1 MQQDR
6 NNSRRPSSSIQQNSA
21 RRQGKSRK
29 AYDWTQDRRPSNQNR
44 RRTQGYQE
52 QTLDFSGGNVT
63 FENHSS
69 GYADNSI
76 QFPQQTARR
85 PNNQN
90 QSRRQGQQRSQ
101 RPRQNTTAYPTN
113 GSRPRNGQRPQN
125 VQSAR
130 RPQSGGR
137 YRPTEANL
145 RSPARREGRKKRR
158 LTRAAVRRR
167 RAIRRLTALA
177 LLLCVIGV
185 GVYLTVTML
194 FKINTLEVAV
204 DGEVVQEV
212 GGYSS
217 AEILQARGVHA
228 EENIFSFDP
237 AEKAAALE
245 KQFPLLE
252 NIRVERD
259 YPGTVVVRVTEA
271 QPAWAMQTSS
281 GWLTLSG
288 GLKILEKDSAQPA
301 GLPTLYGGE
310 PVSAEPGEQLT
321 FAAEPKADSTPDS
334 AADSSASGTVEEEAD
349 QRLESLNTLLA
360 ALDAA
365 GMSADVTRIEFADV
379 DEMAFLYQ
387 DRISV
392 WLGTLNELE
401 YKLKLAK
408 HVLLNEDGKGC
419 AATDTGKLDFTHIS
433 MSSTRKFTFAQGEP
447 ELPSGYIVPEP
458 VEETPAEEG
467 VTGETADGTA
477 DAPTQ
482 IILGKGFEVA
492 ADAEHFAFSIDGK
505 HIAID
510 GGNNPISGDNYNI
523 SRTASDKSLFEL
535 TNGASLKLTHLDI
548 YGNADAHLAEVAC
561 IFVRAS
567 CKLTLGNGFELYS
580 GNGNESGRQVHRR
593 CGPDPRVL

>member
-6 NNSRRPSSSIQQNSA
+6 NKSRRPSSSIQQNSA
-21 RRQGKSRK
+21 QRQGKSRK

-217 AEILQARGVHA
+217 AEILQALGVHA

-259 YPGTVVVRVTEA
+259 YPNTVVVRTNAATAVY
-271 QPAWAMQTSS
+271 AMQTSS
-281 GWLTLSG
+281 GWLSLSA
-288 GLKILEKDSAQPA
+288 GLKILDKDSAQPD
-301 GLPTLYGGE
+301 LIILCGGE
-310 PVSAEPGEQLT
+310 PVSTTPGTQLEFET
-321 FAAEPKADSTPDS
+321 GPSGPSSGSAASDS
-334 AADSSASGTVEEEAD
+334 AASSEAGPPTD
-349 QRLESLNTLLA
+349 KRLESLNTLLT
-360 ALDAA
+360 ALDSSEL
-365 GMSADVTRIEFADV
+365 GADVTRIEFEDP
-379 DEMAFLYQ
+379 EQMAFLYQ
-387 DRISV
+387 GRISV
-392 WLGTLNELE
+392 LLGTLNELD
-401 YKLKLAK
+401 YKLRLAK
-408 HVLLNEDGKGC
+408 YVLLNEDGKGC
-419 AATDTGKLDFTHIS
+419 SPTDTGMLDLSHLS
-433 MSSTRKFTFAQGEP
+433 ASSSRKFRFAQGEP
-447 ELPSGYIVPEP
+447 TLPSGWTAPEEPAAP
-458 VEETPAEEG
+458 VEAEAENQPEEASGTEPDTEGAEAAPAEDP
-467 VTGETADGTA
+467 TA
-477 DAPTQ
+477 
-482 IILGKGFEVA
+482 A
-492 ADAEHFAFSIDGK
+492 AAE
-505 HIAID
+505 
-510 GGNNPISGDNYNI
+510 
-523 SRTASDKSLFEL
+523 
-535 TNGASLKLTHLDI
+535 
-548 YGNADAHLAEVAC
+548 
-561 IFVRAS
+561 
-567 CKLTLGNGFELYS
+567 
-580 GNGNESGRQVHRR
+580 QQ
-593 CGPDPRVL
+593 

>member
-6 NNSRRPSSSIQQNSA
+6 NKSRRPSSSIQQNSA
-21 RRQGKSRK
+21 RRQGKPRK
-29 AYDWTQDRRPSNQNR
+29 AYDWTQDRRPSNQDR

-113 GSRPRNGQRPQN
+113 GSRPRNGQRPQ
-125 VQSAR
+125 S
-130 RPQSGGR
+130 SGR

-217 AEILQARGVHA
+217 AEILQALGVHA

-252 NIRVERD
+252 NIQVERD
-259 YPGTVVVRVTEA
+259 YPNTVVVRTNAATAVY
-271 QPAWAMQTSS
+271 AMQTSG
-281 GWLTLSG
+281 GWLSLSA
-288 GLKILEKDSAQPA
+288 GLKILDQDSAQPD
-301 GLPTLYGGE
+301 LIILCGGE
-310 PVSAEPGEQLT
+310 PVSTTPGTQLEFET
-321 FAAEPKADSTPDS
+321 GPSGPSSGSAVSDST
-334 AADSSASGTVEEEAD
+334 ASSEAGPPTD
-349 QRLESLNTLLA
+349 KRLESLNTLLT
-360 ALDAA
+360 ALDSSEL
-365 GMSADVTRIEFADV
+365 GADVTRIEFEDP
-379 DEMAFLYQ
+379 EQMAFLYQ
-387 DRISV
+387 GRISV
-392 WLGTLNELE
+392 LLGTLNELD
-401 YKLKLAK
+401 YKLRLAK
-408 HVLLNEDGKGC
+408 YVLLNEDGKGC
-419 AATDTGKLDFTHIS
+419 SPTDTGMLDLSHLS
-433 MSSTRKFTFAQGEP
+433 ASSSRKFRFAQGEP
-447 ELPSGYIVPEP
+447 TLPSGWTAPEEP
-458 VEETPAEEG
+458 AAPAEAEAENQPEEASGTEPDTEG
-467 VTGETADGTA
+467 AEAAPAEDPTA
-477 DAPTQ
+477 
-482 IILGKGFEVA
+482 A
-492 ADAEHFAFSIDGK
+492 AAE
-505 HIAID
+505 
-510 GGNNPISGDNYNI
+510 
-523 SRTASDKSLFEL
+523 
-535 TNGASLKLTHLDI
+535 
-548 YGNADAHLAEVAC
+548 
-561 IFVRAS
+561 
-567 CKLTLGNGFELYS
+567 
-580 GNGNESGRQVHRR
+580 QQ
-593 CGPDPRVL
+593 

>member
-6 NNSRRPSSSIQQNSA
+6 NKSRRPSSSIQQNSA
-21 RRQGKSRK
+21 RRQGKPRK
-29 AYDWTQDRRPSNQNR
+29 AYDWTQDRRPSNQDR

-113 GSRPRNGQRPQN
+113 GSRPRNGQRPQ
-125 VQSAR
+125 S
-130 RPQSGGR
+130 SGR

-217 AEILQARGVHA
+217 AEILQALGVHA

-252 NIRVERD
+252 NIQVERD
-259 YPGTVVVRVTEA
+259 YPNTVVVRTNAATAVY
-271 QPAWAMQTSS
+271 AMQTSG
-281 GWLTLSG
+281 GWLSLSA
-288 GLKILEKDSAQPA
+288 GLKILDQDSAQPD
-301 GLPTLYGGE
+301 LIILCGGE
-310 PVSAEPGEQLT
+310 PVSTTPGTQLEFET
-321 FAAEPKADSTPDS
+321 GPSGPSSGSAVSDST
-334 AADSSASGTVEEEAD
+334 ASSEAGPPTD
-349 QRLESLNTLLA
+349 KRLESLNTLLT
-360 ALDAA
+360 ALDSSEL
-365 GMSADVTRIEFADV
+365 GADVTRIEFEDP
-379 DEMAFLYQ
+379 EQMAFLYQ
-387 DRISV
+387 GRISV
-392 WLGTLNELE
+392 LLGTLNELD
-401 YKLKLAK
+401 YKLRLAK
-408 HVLLNEDGKGC
+408 YVLLNEDGKGC
-419 AATDTGKLDFTHIS
+419 SPTDTGMLDLSHLS
-433 MSSTRKFTFAQGEP
+433 ASSSRKFRFAQGEP
-447 ELPSGYIVPEP
+447 TLPSGWTAPEEP
-458 VEETPAEEG
+458 AAPAE
-467 VTGETADGTA
+467 
-477 DAPTQ
+477 
-482 IILGKGFEVA
+482 
-492 ADAEHFAFSIDGK
+492 AEAESQ
-505 HIAID
+505 
-510 GGNNPISGDNYNI
+510 PEE
-523 SRTASDKSLFEL
+523 ASDTEPD
-535 TNGASLKLTHLDI
+535 TEGAE
-548 YGNADAHLAEVAC
+548 AAPAE
-561 IFVRAS
+561 
-567 CKLTLGNGFELYS
+567 
-580 GNGNESGRQVHRR
+580 
-593 CGPDPRVL
+593 DPTAAAAEQQ

>member
-6 NNSRRPSSSIQQNSA
+6 NKSRRPSSSIQQNSA
-21 RRQGKSRK
+21 QRKGKPRK

-76 QFPQQTARR
+76 RFPQQTARR

-217 AEILQARGVHA
+217 AEILQALGVHA

-259 YPGTVVVRVTEA
+259 YPNTVVVRTNAATAVY
-271 QPAWAMQTSS
+271 AMQTSS
-281 GWLTLSG
+281 GWLSLSA
-288 GLKILEKDSAQPA
+288 GLKILDKDSAQPD
-301 GLPTLYGGE
+301 LIILCGGE
-310 PVSAEPGEQLT
+310 PVSATPGTQLEFET
-321 FAAEPKADSTPDS
+321 GPSGPSSGSAASDS
-334 AADSSASGTVEEEAD
+334 AASSEAGPPTD
-349 QRLESLNTLLA
+349 KRLESLNTLLT
-360 ALDAA
+360 ALDSSEL
-365 GMSADVTRIEFADV
+365 GADVTRIEFEDPKQ
-379 DEMAFLYQ
+379 MAFLYQ
-387 DRISV
+387 GRISV
-392 WLGTLNELE
+392 LLGTLNELD
-401 YKLKLAK
+401 YKLRLAK
-408 HVLLNEDGKGC
+408 YVLLNEDGKGC
-419 AATDTGKLDFTHIS
+419 SPTDTGMLDLSHLS
-433 MSSTRKFTFAQGEP
+433 ASSSRKFRFAQGEP
-447 ELPSGYIVPEP
+447 TLPSGWTAPEEP
-458 VEETPAEEG
+458 AAPAEAEAESQPEEASGTEPDTEG
-467 VTGETADGTA
+467 AEAAPAEDPTA
-477 DAPTQ
+477 
-482 IILGKGFEVA
+482 A
-492 ADAEHFAFSIDGK
+492 AAE
-505 HIAID
+505 
-510 GGNNPISGDNYNI
+510 
-523 SRTASDKSLFEL
+523 
-535 TNGASLKLTHLDI
+535 
-548 YGNADAHLAEVAC
+548 
-561 IFVRAS
+561 
-567 CKLTLGNGFELYS
+567 
-580 GNGNESGRQVHRR
+580 QQ
-593 CGPDPRVL
+593 

>member
-217 AEILQARGVHA
+217 AEILQALGVHA

-259 YPGTVVVRVTEA
+259 YPNTVVVRTNAATAVY
-271 QPAWAMQTSS
+271 AMQTSS
-281 GWLTLSG
+281 GWLSLSA
-288 GLKILEKDSAQPA
+288 GLKILDKDSAQPD
-301 GLPTLYGGE
+301 LIILCGGE
-310 PVSAEPGEQLT
+310 PVSTTPGTQLEFETEPSGPSSGS
-321 FAAEPKADSTPDS
+321 AASDS
-334 AADSSASGTVEEEAD
+334 AASSEAGPPTD
-349 QRLESLNTLLA
+349 KRLESLNTLLT
-360 ALDAA
+360 ALDSSEL
-365 GMSADVTRIEFADV
+365 GADVTRIEFEDP
-379 DEMAFLYQ
+379 EQMAFLYQ
-387 DRISV
+387 GRISV
-392 WLGTLNELE
+392 LLGTLNELD
-401 YKLKLAK
+401 YKLRLAK
-408 HVLLNEDGKGC
+408 YVLLNEDGKGC
-419 AATDTGKLDFTHIS
+419 SPTDTGMLDLSHLS
-433 MSSTRKFTFAQGEP
+433 ASSSRKFRFAQGEP
-447 ELPSGYIVPEP
+447 TLPSGWTAPEEP
-458 VEETPAEEG
+458 AAPAEIEAESQPEEVSGTEPDTEG
-467 VTGETADGTA
+467 AEAAPAEDPTA
-477 DAPTQ
+477 
-482 IILGKGFEVA
+482 A
-492 ADAEHFAFSIDGK
+492 AAE
-505 HIAID
+505 
-510 GGNNPISGDNYNI
+510 
-523 SRTASDKSLFEL
+523 
-535 TNGASLKLTHLDI
+535 
-548 YGNADAHLAEVAC
+548 
-561 IFVRAS
+561 
-567 CKLTLGNGFELYS
+567 
-580 GNGNESGRQVHRR
+580 QQ
-593 CGPDPRVL
+593 

>member
-6 NNSRRPSSSIQQNSA
+6 NKSRRPSSSIQQNSA

-29 AYDWTQDRRPSNQNR
+29 AYDWTQDRRPSSQNR

-113 GSRPRNGQRPQN
+113 GSRPRNGQRPQ
-125 VQSAR
+125 S
-130 RPQSGGR
+130 SGR

-158 LTRAAVRRR
+158 LTRAAIRRR

-217 AEILQARGVHA
+217 AEILQALGVHA

-252 NIRVERD
+252 NIQVERD
-259 YPGTVVVRVTEA
+259 YPNTVVVRTNAATAVY
-271 QPAWAMQTSS
+271 AMQTSG
-281 GWLTLSG
+281 GWLSLSA
-288 GLKILEKDSAQPA
+288 GLKILDQDSAQPD
-301 GLPTLYGGE
+301 LIILCGGE
-310 PVSAEPGEQLT
+310 PVSTTPGTQLEFET
-321 FAAEPKADSTPDS
+321 GPSGPSSGSAVSDST
-334 AADSSASGTVEEEAD
+334 ASSEAGPPTD
-349 QRLESLNTLLA
+349 KRLESLNTLLT
-360 ALDAA
+360 ALDSSEL
-365 GMSADVTRIEFADV
+365 GADVTRIEFEDP
-379 DEMAFLYQ
+379 EQMAFLYQ
-387 DRISV
+387 GRISV
-392 WLGTLNELE
+392 LLGTLNELD
-401 YKLKLAK
+401 YKLRLAK
-408 HVLLNEDGKGC
+408 YVLLNEDGKGC
-419 AATDTGKLDFTHIS
+419 SPTDTGMLDLSHLS
-433 MSSTRKFTFAQGEP
+433 ASSSRKFRFAQGEP
-447 ELPSGYIVPEP
+447 TLPSGWTAPEEP
-458 VEETPAEEG
+458 AAPAEAEAESQPEEASGTEPDTEG
-467 VTGETADGTA
+467 AEAAPAEDPTA
-477 DAPTQ
+477 
-482 IILGKGFEVA
+482 A
-492 ADAEHFAFSIDGK
+492 AAE
-505 HIAID
+505 
-510 GGNNPISGDNYNI
+510 
-523 SRTASDKSLFEL
+523 
-535 TNGASLKLTHLDI
+535 
-548 YGNADAHLAEVAC
+548 
-561 IFVRAS
+561 
-567 CKLTLGNGFELYS
+567 
-580 GNGNESGRQVHRR
+580 QQ
-593 CGPDPRVL
+593 

>member
-6 NNSRRPSSSIQQNSA
+6 NKSRRPSSSIRQNSA
-21 RRQGKSRK
+21 RRQGKPRK
-29 AYDWTQDRRPSNQNR
+29 AYDWTQDRRPSNQDR

-85 PNNQN
+85 PNNQS

-125 VQSAR
+125 VQSTR

-217 AEILQARGVHA
+217 AEILQALGVHA

-259 YPGTVVVRVTEA
+259 YPNTVVVRTNAAAAVY
-271 QPAWAMQTSS
+271 AMQTSG
-281 GWLTLSG
+281 GWLSLSA
-288 GLKILEKDSAQPA
+288 GLKILDKDSAQPD
-301 GLPTLYGGE
+301 LIVLCGGE
-310 PVSAEPGEQLT
+310 PVSTTPGTQLEFET
-321 FAAEPKADSTPDS
+321 GPSGPSSGSAASDS
-334 AADSSASGTVEEEAD
+334 AASSEAGPPTD
-349 QRLESLNTLLA
+349 KRLESLNTLLT
-360 ALDAA
+360 ALDSSEL
-365 GMSADVTRIEFADV
+365 GADVTRIEFEDP
-379 DEMAFLYQ
+379 EQMAFLYQ
-387 DRISV
+387 GRISV
-392 WLGTLNELE
+392 LLGTLNELD
-401 YKLKLAK
+401 YKLRLAK
-408 HVLLNEDGKGC
+408 YVLLNEDGKGC
-419 AATDTGKLDFTHIS
+419 SPTDTGMLDLSHLS
-433 MSSTRKFTFAQGEP
+433 ASSSRKFRFAQGEP
-447 ELPSGYIVPEP
+447 TLPSGWTAPEEP
-458 VEETPAEEG
+458 AAPAEAEAGSQPEEASGTEPDTEG
-467 VTGETADGTA
+467 AEAAPAEDPTA
-477 DAPTQ
+477 
-482 IILGKGFEVA
+482 A
-492 ADAEHFAFSIDGK
+492 AAE
-505 HIAID
+505 
-510 GGNNPISGDNYNI
+510 
-523 SRTASDKSLFEL
+523 
-535 TNGASLKLTHLDI
+535 
-548 YGNADAHLAEVAC
+548 
-561 IFVRAS
+561 
-567 CKLTLGNGFELYS
+567 
-580 GNGNESGRQVHRR
+580 QQ
-593 CGPDPRVL
+593 

>member
-6 NNSRRPSSSIQQNSA
+6 NKSRRPSSSIQQNSA
-21 RRQGKSRK
+21 RRQGKPRK

-113 GSRPRNGQRPQN
+113 GSRPRNGQRPQ
-125 VQSAR
+125 S
-130 RPQSGGR
+130 SGR

-194 FKINTLEVAV
+194 FKINTLQVAV

-217 AEILQARGVHA
+217 AEILQALGVHA

-259 YPGTVVVRVTEA
+259 YPNTVVVRTNAATAVY
-271 QPAWAMQTSS
+271 AMQTSG
-281 GWLTLSG
+281 GWLSLSA
-288 GLKILEKDSAQPA
+288 GLKILDQDSAQPD
-301 GLPTLYGGE
+301 LIILCGGE
-310 PVSAEPGEQLT
+310 PVSTTPGTQLEFETEPSG
-321 FAAEPKADSTPDS
+321 PSSGS
-334 AADSSASGTVEEEAD
+334 AAGPPTDK
-349 QRLESLNTLLA
+349 RLESLNTLLT
-360 ALDAA
+360 ALDSSEL
-365 GMSADVTRIEFADV
+365 GADVTRIEFEDP
-379 DEMAFLYQ
+379 EQMAFLYQ
-387 DRISV
+387 GRISV
-392 WLGTLNELE
+392 LLGTLNELD
-401 YKLKLAK
+401 YKLRLAK
-408 HVLLNEDGKGC
+408 YVLLNEDGKGC
-419 AATDTGKLDFTHIS
+419 SPTDTGMLDLSHLS
-433 MSSTRKFTFAQGEP
+433 ASSSRKFRFAQGEP
-447 ELPSGYIVPEP
+447 TLPSGWTAPEEP
-458 VEETPAEEG
+458 AAPAEAEAESQPEEASGTEPDTEG
-467 VTGETADGTA
+467 AEAAPAEDPTA
-477 DAPTQ
+477 
-482 IILGKGFEVA
+482 A
-492 ADAEHFAFSIDGK
+492 AAE
-505 HIAID
+505 
-510 GGNNPISGDNYNI
+510 
-523 SRTASDKSLFEL
+523 
-535 TNGASLKLTHLDI
+535 
-548 YGNADAHLAEVAC
+548 
-561 IFVRAS
+561 
-567 CKLTLGNGFELYS
+567 
-580 GNGNESGRQVHRR
+580 QQ
-593 CGPDPRVL
+593 

>member
-6 NNSRRPSSSIQQNSA
+6 NKSRRPSSSIQQNSA
-21 RRQGKSRK
+21 QRRGKPRK
-29 AYDWTQDRRPSNQNR
+29 AYDWTQDRRPSNQDR

-52 QTLDFSGGNVT
+52 QTLDFSGGSVT

-130 RPQSGGR
+130 RPQSSGR

-217 AEILQARGVHA
+217 AEILQALGVHA

-259 YPGTVVVRVTEA
+259 YPNTVVVRTNAATAVY
-271 QPAWAMQTSS
+271 AMQTSG
-281 GWLTLSG
+281 GWLSLSA
-288 GLKILEKDSAQPA
+288 GLKILDQDSAQPD
-301 GLPTLYGGE
+301 LIILCGGE
-310 PVSAEPGEQLT
+310 PVSTTPGTQLEFET
-321 FAAEPKADSTPDS
+321 GPSDPSSGSAASDS
-334 AADSSASGTVEEEAD
+334 AASSEAGPPTD
-349 QRLESLNTLLA
+349 KRLESLNTLLT
-360 ALDAA
+360 ALDSSEL
-365 GMSADVTRIEFADV
+365 GVDVTRIEFEDP
-379 DEMAFLYQ
+379 EQMAFLYQ
-387 DRISV
+387 GRISV
-392 WLGTLNELE
+392 LLGTLNELD
-401 YKLKLAK
+401 YKLRLAK
-408 HVLLNEDGKGC
+408 YVLLNEDGKGC
-419 AATDTGKLDFTHIS
+419 SPTDTGMLDLSHLS
-433 MSSTRKFTFAQGEP
+433 ASSSRKFRFAQGEP
-447 ELPSGYIVPEP
+447 TLPSGWTAPEEP
-458 VEETPAEEG
+458 AAPAEAEAESQPEEAPGTEPDTEG
-467 VTGETADGTA
+467 AEAAPAEDPTA
-477 DAPTQ
+477 
-482 IILGKGFEVA
+482 A
-492 ADAEHFAFSIDGK
+492 AAE
-505 HIAID
+505 
-510 GGNNPISGDNYNI
+510 
-523 SRTASDKSLFEL
+523 
-535 TNGASLKLTHLDI
+535 
-548 YGNADAHLAEVAC
+548 
-561 IFVRAS
+561 
-567 CKLTLGNGFELYS
+567 
-580 GNGNESGRQVHRR
+580 QQ
-593 CGPDPRVL
+593 

>member
-6 NNSRRPSSSIQQNSA
+6 NKSRRPSSSIQQNSA
-21 RRQGKSRK
+21 QRKEKPRK

-101 RPRQNTTAYPTN
+101 RPRQNATAYPTN

-130 RPQSGGR
+130 RPQSSGR

-217 AEILQARGVHA
+217 AEILQALGVHA

-259 YPGTVVVRVTEA
+259 YPNTVVVRTNAATAVY
-271 QPAWAMQTSS
+271 AMQTSG
-281 GWLTLSG
+281 GWLSLSA
-288 GLKILEKDSAQPA
+288 GLKILDQDSAQPD
-301 GLPTLYGGE
+301 LIILCGGE
-310 PVSAEPGEQLT
+310 PVSTTPGTQLEFET
-321 FAAEPKADSTPDS
+321 GPSGPSSGSAASDS
-334 AADSSASGTVEEEAD
+334 AASSEAGPPTD
-349 QRLESLNTLLA
+349 KRLESLNTLLT
-360 ALDAA
+360 ALDSSEL
-365 GMSADVTRIEFADV
+365 GADVTRIEFEDP
-379 DEMAFLYQ
+379 EQMAFLYQ
-387 DRISV
+387 GRISV
-392 WLGTLNELE
+392 LLGTLNELD
-401 YKLKLAK
+401 YKLRLAK
-408 HVLLNEDGKGC
+408 YVLLNEDGKGC
-419 AATDTGKLDFTHIS
+419 SPTDTGMLDLSHLS
-433 MSSTRKFTFAQGEP
+433 ASSSRKFRFAQGEP
-447 ELPSGYIVPEP
+447 TLPSGWTAPEEP
-458 VEETPAEEG
+458 AAPAEAEAESQLEEASGTEPDTEG
-467 VTGETADGTA
+467 AEAAPAEDPTA
-477 DAPTQ
+477 
-482 IILGKGFEVA
+482 A
-492 ADAEHFAFSIDGK
+492 AAE
-505 HIAID
+505 
-510 GGNNPISGDNYNI
+510 
-523 SRTASDKSLFEL
+523 
-535 TNGASLKLTHLDI
+535 
-548 YGNADAHLAEVAC
+548 
-561 IFVRAS
+561 
-567 CKLTLGNGFELYS
+567 
-580 GNGNESGRQVHRR
+580 QQ
-593 CGPDPRVL
+593 

>member
-6 NNSRRPSSSIQQNSA
+6 NKSRRPSSSIRQNSA
-21 RRQGKSRK
+21 RRQGKPRK
-29 AYDWTQDRRPSNQNR
+29 AYDWTQDRRPSNQDR

-125 VQSAR
+125 VQSTR

-194 FKINTLEVAV
+194 FKVNTLEVAV

-217 AEILQARGVHA
+217 AEILQALGVHA

-259 YPGTVVVRVTEA
+259 YPNTVVVRTNAAAAVY
-271 QPAWAMQTSS
+271 AMQTSG
-281 GWLTLSG
+281 GWLSLSA
-288 GLKILEKDSAQPA
+288 GLKILDKDSAQPD
-301 GLPTLYGGE
+301 LIILCGGE
-310 PVSAEPGEQLT
+310 PVSTTPGTQLEFET
-321 FAAEPKADSTPDS
+321 GPSGPSSGSAASDS
-334 AADSSASGTVEEEAD
+334 AASSEAGPPTD
-349 QRLESLNTLLA
+349 KRLESLNTLLT
-360 ALDAA
+360 ALDSSEL
-365 GMSADVTRIEFADV
+365 GADVTRIEFEDP
-379 DEMAFLYQ
+379 EQMAFLYQ
-387 DRISV
+387 GRISV
-392 WLGTLNELE
+392 LLGTLNELD
-401 YKLKLAK
+401 YKLRLAK
-408 HVLLNEDGKGC
+408 YVLLNEDGKGC
-419 AATDTGKLDFTHIS
+419 SPTDTGMLDLSHLS
-433 MSSTRKFTFAQGEP
+433 ASSSRKFRFAQGEP
-447 ELPSGYIVPEP
+447 TLPSGWTAPEEP
-458 VEETPAEEG
+458 AAPAEAEAESQPEEVSGTEPDTEG
-467 VTGETADGTA
+467 AEAAPAEDPTA
-477 DAPTQ
+477 
-482 IILGKGFEVA
+482 A
-492 ADAEHFAFSIDGK
+492 AAE
-505 HIAID
+505 
-510 GGNNPISGDNYNI
+510 
-523 SRTASDKSLFEL
+523 
-535 TNGASLKLTHLDI
+535 
-548 YGNADAHLAEVAC
+548 
-561 IFVRAS
+561 
-567 CKLTLGNGFELYS
+567 
-580 GNGNESGRQVHRR
+580 QQ
-593 CGPDPRVL
+593 

>member
-6 NNSRRPSSSIQQNSA
+6 NKSRRPSSSIQQNSA
-21 RRQGKSRK
+21 QRKEKPRK
-29 AYDWTQDRRPSNQNR
+29 AYDWTQDRRPSNQDR

-217 AEILQARGVHA
+217 AEILQALGVRA

-259 YPGTVVVRVTEA
+259 YPNTVVVRTNAATAVY
-271 QPAWAMQTSS
+271 AMQTSG
-281 GWLTLSG
+281 GWLSLSA
-288 GLKILEKDSAQPA
+288 GLKILDQDSAQPD
-301 GLPTLYGGE
+301 LIILCGGE
-310 PVSAEPGEQLT
+310 PVSTTPGTQLEFET
-321 FAAEPKADSTPDS
+321 GPSGPSSGSAASDS
-334 AADSSASGTVEEEAD
+334 AASSEAGPPTD
-349 QRLESLNTLLA
+349 KRLESLNTLLT
-360 ALDAA
+360 ALDSSEL
-365 GMSADVTRIEFADV
+365 GADVTRIEFEDP
-379 DEMAFLYQ
+379 EQMAFLYQ
-387 DRISV
+387 GRISV
-392 WLGTLNELE
+392 LLGTLNELD
-401 YKLKLAK
+401 YKLRLAK
-408 HVLLNEDGKGC
+408 YVLLNEDGKGC
-419 AATDTGKLDFTHIS
+419 SPTDTGMLDLSHLS
-433 MSSTRKFTFAQGEP
+433 ASSSRKFRFAQGEP
-447 ELPSGYIVPEP
+447 TLPSGWTAPEEP
-458 VEETPAEEG
+458 AAPAEAEAEKQPEEASGTEPDTEG
-467 VTGETADGTA
+467 AEAAPAEDPTA
-477 DAPTQ
+477 
-482 IILGKGFEVA
+482 A
-492 ADAEHFAFSIDGK
+492 AAE
-505 HIAID
+505 
-510 GGNNPISGDNYNI
+510 
-523 SRTASDKSLFEL
+523 
-535 TNGASLKLTHLDI
+535 
-548 YGNADAHLAEVAC
+548 
-561 IFVRAS
+561 
-567 CKLTLGNGFELYS
+567 
-580 GNGNESGRQVHRR
+580 QQ
-593 CGPDPRVL
+593 

>member
-21 RRQGKSRK
+21 QRKRKSRK

-194 FKINTLEVAV
+194 FKINTLQVAV

-217 AEILQARGVHA
+217 AEILQALGIHT

-259 YPGTVVVRVTEA
+259 YPNTVVVRTNAATAVY
-271 QPAWAMQTSS
+271 AMQTSG
-281 GWLTLSG
+281 GWLSLSA
-288 GLKILEKDSAQPA
+288 GLKILDKDSAQPD
-301 GLPTLYGGE
+301 LIILCGGE
-310 PVSAEPGEQLT
+310 PVSTTPGTQLEFET
-321 FAAEPKADSTPDS
+321 GPSGASSGSAASDS
-334 AADSSASGTVEEEAD
+334 AASSEAGPPTD
-349 QRLESLNTLLA
+349 KRLESLNTLLT
-360 ALDAA
+360 ALDSNEL
-365 GMSADVTRIEFADV
+365 GADVTRIEFEDP
-379 DEMAFLYQ
+379 EQMAFLYQ
-387 DRISV
+387 GRISV
-392 WLGTLNELE
+392 LLGTLNELD
-401 YKLKLAK
+401 YKLRLAK
-408 HVLLNEDGKGC
+408 YVLLNEDGKGC
-419 AATDTGKLDFTHIS
+419 SPTDTGMLDLSHLS
-433 MSSTRKFTFAQGEP
+433 ASSSRKFRFAQGEP
-447 ELPSGYIVPEP
+447 TLPSGWTAPEEP
-458 VEETPAEEG
+458 AAPAEAEAESQPEEASGTEPDTEG
-467 VTGETADGTA
+467 AEAAPAEDPTA
-477 DAPTQ
+477 
-482 IILGKGFEVA
+482 A
-492 ADAEHFAFSIDGK
+492 AAE
-505 HIAID
+505 
-510 GGNNPISGDNYNI
+510 
-523 SRTASDKSLFEL
+523 
-535 TNGASLKLTHLDI
+535 
-548 YGNADAHLAEVAC
+548 
-561 IFVRAS
+561 
-567 CKLTLGNGFELYS
+567 
-580 GNGNESGRQVHRR
+580 QQ
-593 CGPDPRVL
+593 

>member
-6 NNSRRPSSSIQQNSA
+6 NKSRRPSSSIQQNSA
-21 RRQGKSRK
+21 QRKGKPRK
-29 AYDWTQDRRPSNQNR
+29 AYDWTQDRRPSSQNR

-101 RPRQNTTAYPTN
+101 RPRQNTTTYPTN

-194 FKINTLEVAV
+194 FKINTLEVVV

-217 AEILQARGVHA
+217 AEILQALGVHA

-259 YPGTVVVRVTEA
+259 YPNTVVVRTNAATAVY
-271 QPAWAMQTSS
+271 AMQTSG
-281 GWLTLSG
+281 GWLSLSA
-288 GLKILEKDSAQPA
+288 GLKILDQDSAQPD
-301 GLPTLYGGE
+301 LIILCGGE
-310 PVSAEPGEQLT
+310 PVSTTPGTQLEFET
-321 FAAEPKADSTPDS
+321 GPSGPSSGSAASDS
-334 AADSSASGTVEEEAD
+334 AASSEAGPPTD
-349 QRLESLNTLLA
+349 KRLESLNTLLT
-360 ALDAA
+360 ALDSSEL
-365 GMSADVTRIEFADV
+365 GADVTRIEFEDP
-379 DEMAFLYQ
+379 EQMAFLYQ
-387 DRISV
+387 GRISV
-392 WLGTLNELE
+392 LLGTLNELD
-401 YKLKLAK
+401 YKLRLAK
-408 HVLLNEDGKGC
+408 YVLLNEDGKGC
-419 AATDTGKLDFTHIS
+419 SPTDTGMLDLSHLS
-433 MSSTRKFTFAQGEP
+433 ASSSRKFRFAQGEP
-447 ELPSGYIVPEP
+447 TLPSGWTAPEEP
-458 VEETPAEEG
+458 AAPAEAEAGSQPEEASGTEPDTEG
-467 VTGETADGTA
+467 AEAAPAEDPTA
-477 DAPTQ
+477 
-482 IILGKGFEVA
+482 A
-492 ADAEHFAFSIDGK
+492 AAE
-505 HIAID
+505 
-510 GGNNPISGDNYNI
+510 
-523 SRTASDKSLFEL
+523 
-535 TNGASLKLTHLDI
+535 
-548 YGNADAHLAEVAC
+548 
-561 IFVRAS
+561 
-567 CKLTLGNGFELYS
+567 
-580 GNGNESGRQVHRR
+580 QQ
-593 CGPDPRVL
+593 

>member
-6 NNSRRPSSSIQQNSA
+6 NKSRRPSSSIRQNSA
-21 RRQGKSRK
+21 RRQGKPRK
-29 AYDWTQDRRPSNQNR
+29 AYDWTQDRRPSNQDR

-130 RPQSGGR
+130 RPQSSGR

-217 AEILQARGVHA
+217 AEILQALGVHA

-259 YPGTVVVRVTEA
+259 YPNTVVVRTNAATAVY
-271 QPAWAMQTSS
+271 AMQTSG
-281 GWLTLSG
+281 GWLSLSA
-288 GLKILEKDSAQPA
+288 GLKILDQDSAQPD
-301 GLPTLYGGE
+301 LIILCGGE
-310 PVSAEPGEQLT
+310 PISTTPGTQLEFETGPSGPSSGSA
-321 FAAEPKADSTPDS
+321 ASDS
-334 AADSSASGTVEEEAD
+334 AASSEAGPPTD
-349 QRLESLNTLLA
+349 KRLESLNTLLT
-360 ALDAA
+360 ALDSSEL
-365 GMSADVTRIEFADV
+365 GADVTRIEFEDP
-379 DEMAFLYQ
+379 EQMAFLYQ
-387 DRISV
+387 GRISV
-392 WLGTLNELE
+392 LLGTLNELD
-401 YKLKLAK
+401 YKLRLAK
-408 HVLLNEDGKGC
+408 YVLLNEDGKGC
-419 AATDTGKLDFTHIS
+419 SPTDTGMLDLSHLS
-433 MSSTRKFTFAQGEP
+433 ASSSRKFRFAQGEP
-447 ELPSGYIVPEP
+447 TLPSGWTAPEEP
-458 VEETPAEEG
+458 AAPAEAEAENQPEEAPGTEPDTEG
-467 VTGETADGTA
+467 AEAAPAEDPTA
-477 DAPTQ
+477 
-482 IILGKGFEVA
+482 A
-492 ADAEHFAFSIDGK
+492 AAE
-505 HIAID
+505 
-510 GGNNPISGDNYNI
+510 
-523 SRTASDKSLFEL
+523 
-535 TNGASLKLTHLDI
+535 
-548 YGNADAHLAEVAC
+548 
-561 IFVRAS
+561 
-567 CKLTLGNGFELYS
+567 
-580 GNGNESGRQVHRR
+580 QQ
-593 CGPDPRVL
+593 

>member
-6 NNSRRPSSSIQQNSA
+6 NNSRRTGQQNSA
-21 RRQGKSRK
+21 RRQGKPRK

-204 DGEVVQEV
+204 DGEV

-217 AEILQARGVHA
+217 AEILQALGVHA

-259 YPGTVVVRVTEA
+259 YPNTVVVRTNAATAVY
-271 QPAWAMQTSS
+271 AMQTSG
-281 GWLTLSG
+281 GWLSLSA
-288 GLKILEKDSAQPA
+288 GLKILDKDSAQPD
-301 GLPTLYGGE
+301 LIILCGGE
-310 PVSAEPGEQLT
+310 PVSTTPGTQLEFET
-321 FAAEPKADSTPDS
+321 GPSGPSSGSAASDS
-334 AADSSASGTVEEEAD
+334 AASSEAGPPTD
-349 QRLESLNTLLA
+349 KRLESLNTLLT
-360 ALDAA
+360 ALDSSEL
-365 GMSADVTRIEFADV
+365 GADVTRIEFEDP
-379 DEMAFLYQ
+379 EQMAFLYQ
-387 DRISV
+387 GRISV
-392 WLGTLNELE
+392 LLGTLNELD
-401 YKLKLAK
+401 YKLRLAK
-408 HVLLNEDGKGC
+408 YVLLNEDGKGC
-419 AATDTGKLDFTHIS
+419 SPTDTGMLDLSHLS
-433 MSSTRKFTFAQGEP
+433 ASSTRKFRFAQGEP
-447 ELPSGYIVPEP
+447 TLPSGYIAPVQAEAPAQTEPQPEEASDPEP
-458 VEETPAEEG
+458 DTEGADAAPAEDP
-467 VTGETADGTA
+467 TA
-477 DAPTQ
+477 
-482 IILGKGFEVA
+482 A
-492 ADAEHFAFSIDGK
+492 AAE
-505 HIAID
+505 
-510 GGNNPISGDNYNI
+510 
-523 SRTASDKSLFEL
+523 
-535 TNGASLKLTHLDI
+535 
-548 YGNADAHLAEVAC
+548 
-561 IFVRAS
+561 
-567 CKLTLGNGFELYS
+567 
-580 GNGNESGRQVHRR
+580 QQ
-593 CGPDPRVL
+593 

>member
-6 NNSRRPSSSIQQNSA
+6 NKSRRPSSSIQQNSA
-21 RRQGKSRK
+21 QRNGKSRK

-217 AEILQARGVHA
+217 AEILQALGVHA

-259 YPGTVVVRVTEA
+259 YPNTVVVRTNAATAVY
-271 QPAWAMQTSS
+271 AMQTSS
-281 GWLTLSG
+281 GWLSLSA
-288 GLKILEKDSAQPA
+288 GLKILDKDSAQPD
-301 GLPTLYGGE
+301 LIILCGGE
-310 PVSAEPGEQLT
+310 PVSTTPGTQLEFET
-321 FAAEPKADSTPDS
+321 GTSGASSGSAASDS
-334 AADSSASGTVEEEAD
+334 AASSEAGPPTD
-349 QRLESLNTLLA
+349 KRLESLNTLLT
-360 ALDAA
+360 ALDSSEL
-365 GMSADVTRIEFADV
+365 GADVTRIEFEDP
-379 DEMAFLYQ
+379 EQMAFLYQ
-387 DRISV
+387 GRISV
-392 WLGTLNELE
+392 LLGTLNELD
-401 YKLKLAK
+401 YKLRLAK
-408 HVLLNEDGKGC
+408 YVLLNEDGKGC
-419 AATDTGKLDFTHIS
+419 SPTDNGMLDLSHLS
-433 MSSTRKFTFAQGEP
+433 ASSSRKFRFAQGEP
-447 ELPSGYIVPEP
+447 TLPSGWTAPEEP
-458 VEETPAEEG
+458 AAPAEAEAESQPEEASGTEPNTEG
-467 VTGETADGTA
+467 AEAAPAEDPTA
-477 DAPTQ
+477 
-482 IILGKGFEVA
+482 A
-492 ADAEHFAFSIDGK
+492 AAE
-505 HIAID
+505 
-510 GGNNPISGDNYNI
+510 
-523 SRTASDKSLFEL
+523 
-535 TNGASLKLTHLDI
+535 
-548 YGNADAHLAEVAC
+548 
-561 IFVRAS
+561 
-567 CKLTLGNGFELYS
+567 
-580 GNGNESGRQVHRR
+580 QQ
-593 CGPDPRVL
+593 

>member
-6 NNSRRPSSSIQQNSA
+6 NKSRRPSSSIQQNSA
-21 RRQGKSRK
+21 RRKEKPRK

-52 QTLDFSGGNVT
+52 QMLDFSGGNVT

-76 QFPQQTARR
+76 RFPQQTARR

-101 RPRQNTTAYPTN
+101 RP
-113 GSRPRNGQRPQN
+113 QN
-125 VQSAR
+125 VQSTR

-217 AEILQARGVHA
+217 AEILQALGVHA

-259 YPGTVVVRVTEA
+259 YPNTVVVRTNAAAAVY
-271 QPAWAMQTSS
+271 AMQTSG
-281 GWLTLSG
+281 GWLSLSA
-288 GLKILEKDSAQPA
+288 GLKILDKDSAQPD
-301 GLPTLYGGE
+301 LIILCGGE
-310 PVSAEPGEQLT
+310 PVSTTPGTQLEFET
-321 FAAEPKADSTPDS
+321 GPSGPSSGSAVSDS
-334 AADSSASGTVEEEAD
+334 AASSEAGPPTD
-349 QRLESLNTLLA
+349 KRLESLNTLLT
-360 ALDAA
+360 ALDSSEL
-365 GMSADVTRIEFADV
+365 GADVTRIEFEDP
-379 DEMAFLYQ
+379 EQMAFLYQ
-387 DRISV
+387 GRISV
-392 WLGTLNELE
+392 LLGTLNELD
-401 YKLKLAK
+401 YKLRLAK
-408 HVLLNEDGKGC
+408 YVLLNEDGKGC
-419 AATDTGKLDFTHIS
+419 SPTDTGMLDLSHLS
-433 MSSTRKFTFAQGEP
+433 ASSSRKFRFAQGEP
-447 ELPSGYIVPEP
+447 TLPSGWTAPEEP
-458 VEETPAEEG
+458 AAPAEAEAESQPEEASGTEPDTEG
-467 VTGETADGTA
+467 AAAAPAEDPTA
-477 DAPTQ
+477 
-482 IILGKGFEVA
+482 A
-492 ADAEHFAFSIDGK
+492 AAE
-505 HIAID
+505 
-510 GGNNPISGDNYNI
+510 
-523 SRTASDKSLFEL
+523 
-535 TNGASLKLTHLDI
+535 
-548 YGNADAHLAEVAC
+548 
-561 IFVRAS
+561 
-567 CKLTLGNGFELYS
+567 
-580 GNGNESGRQVHRR
+580 QQ
-593 CGPDPRVL
+593 

>member
-6 NNSRRPSSSIQQNSA
+6 NKSRRPSSSIRQNSA
-21 RRQGKSRK
+21 RRKEKKRK
-29 AYDWTQDRRPSNQNR
+29 AYDWTQDRRPSNQDR

-85 PNNQN
+85 PNNQS

-217 AEILQARGVHA
+217 AEILQALGVHA

-259 YPGTVVVRVTEA
+259 YPNTVVVRTNAAAAVY
-271 QPAWAMQTSS
+271 AMQTSG
-281 GWLTLSG
+281 GWLSLSA
-288 GLKILEKDSAQPA
+288 GLKILDKDSAQPD
-301 GLPTLYGGE
+301 LIVLCGGE
-310 PVSAEPGEQLT
+310 PVSTTPGTQLEFET
-321 FAAEPKADSTPDS
+321 GPSGPSSGSAASDS
-334 AADSSASGTVEEEAD
+334 AASSEAGPPTD
-349 QRLESLNTLLA
+349 KRLESLNTLLT
-360 ALDAA
+360 ALDSSEL
-365 GMSADVTRIEFADV
+365 GADVTRIEFEDP
-379 DEMAFLYQ
+379 EQMAFLYQ
-387 DRISV
+387 GRISV
-392 WLGTLNELE
+392 LLGTLNELD
-401 YKLKLAK
+401 YKLRLAK
-408 HVLLNEDGKGC
+408 YVLLNEDGKGC
-419 AATDTGKLDFTHIS
+419 SPTDTGMLDLSHLS
-433 MSSTRKFTFAQGEP
+433 ASSSRKFRFAQGEP
-447 ELPSGYIVPEP
+447 TLPSGWTAPEEP
-458 VEETPAEEG
+458 AAPAEAEAGSQPEEAPGTEPDTEG
-467 VTGETADGTA
+467 AEAAPAEDPTA
-477 DAPTQ
+477 
-482 IILGKGFEVA
+482 A
-492 ADAEHFAFSIDGK
+492 AAE
-505 HIAID
+505 
-510 GGNNPISGDNYNI
+510 
-523 SRTASDKSLFEL
+523 
-535 TNGASLKLTHLDI
+535 
-548 YGNADAHLAEVAC
+548 
-561 IFVRAS
+561 
-567 CKLTLGNGFELYS
+567 
-580 GNGNESGRQVHRR
+580 QQ
-593 CGPDPRVL
+593 

>member
-6 NNSRRPSSSIQQNSA
+6 NKSRRPSSSIQQNSA
-21 RRQGKSRK
+21 RRQGKPRK

-85 PNNQN
+85 PDNQN

-113 GSRPRNGQRPQN
+113 GSRPRNGQRPQ
-125 VQSAR
+125 S
-130 RPQSGGR
+130 SGR

-217 AEILQARGVHA
+217 AEILQALGVHA

-252 NIRVERD
+252 NIQVERD
-259 YPGTVVVRVTEA
+259 YPNTVVVRTNAATAVY
-271 QPAWAMQTSS
+271 AMQTSG
-281 GWLTLSG
+281 GWLSLSA
-288 GLKILEKDSAQPA
+288 GLKILDQDSAQPD
-301 GLPTLYGGE
+301 LIILCGGE
-310 PVSAEPGEQLT
+310 PVSTTPGTQLEFET
-321 FAAEPKADSTPDS
+321 GPSGPSSGSAVSDST
-334 AADSSASGTVEEEAD
+334 ASSEAGPPTD
-349 QRLESLNTLLA
+349 KRLESLNTLLT
-360 ALDAA
+360 ALDSSEL
-365 GMSADVTRIEFADV
+365 GADVTRIEFEDP
-379 DEMAFLYQ
+379 EQMAFLYQ
-387 DRISV
+387 GRISV
-392 WLGTLNELE
+392 LLGTLNELD
-401 YKLKLAK
+401 YKLRLAK
-408 HVLLNEDGKGC
+408 YVLLNEDGKGC
-419 AATDTGKLDFTHIS
+419 SPTDTGMLDLSHLS
-433 MSSTRKFTFAQGEP
+433 ASSSRKFRFAQGEP
-447 ELPSGYIVPEP
+447 TLPSGWTAPEEP
-458 VEETPAEEG
+458 AAPAEAEAENQPEEASGTEPDTEG
-467 VTGETADGTA
+467 AEAAPAEDPTA
-477 DAPTQ
+477 
-482 IILGKGFEVA
+482 A
-492 ADAEHFAFSIDGK
+492 AAE
-505 HIAID
+505 
-510 GGNNPISGDNYNI
+510 
-523 SRTASDKSLFEL
+523 
-535 TNGASLKLTHLDI
+535 
-548 YGNADAHLAEVAC
+548 
-561 IFVRAS
+561 
-567 CKLTLGNGFELYS
+567 
-580 GNGNESGRQVHRR
+580 QQ
-593 CGPDPRVL
+593 

>member
-21 RRQGKSRK
+21 QRKGKPRK

-130 RPQSGGR
+130 RSQSGGR

-217 AEILQARGVHA
+217 AEILQALGVHA

-259 YPGTVVVRVTEA
+259 YPNTVVVRTNAATAVY
-271 QPAWAMQTSS
+271 AMQTSG
-281 GWLTLSG
+281 GWLSLSA
-288 GLKILEKDSAQPA
+288 GLKILDKDSAQPD
-301 GLPTLYGGE
+301 LIILCGGE
-310 PVSAEPGEQLT
+310 PVSTTPGTQLEFET
-321 FAAEPKADSTPDS
+321 GPSGPSSGSAASDS
-334 AADSSASGTVEEEAD
+334 AASSEAGPPTD
-349 QRLESLNTLLA
+349 KRLESLNTLLT
-360 ALDAA
+360 ALDSSEL
-365 GMSADVTRIEFADV
+365 GADVTRIEFEDP
-379 DEMAFLYQ
+379 EQMAFLYQ
-387 DRISV
+387 GRISV
-392 WLGTLNELE
+392 LLGTLNELD
-401 YKLKLAK
+401 YKLRLAK
-408 HVLLNEDGKGC
+408 YVLLNEDGKGC
-419 AATDTGKLDFTHIS
+419 SPTDTGMLDLSHLS
-433 MSSTRKFTFAQGEP
+433 ASSSRKFRFAQGEP
-447 ELPSGYIVPEP
+447 TLPSGWTAPEEP
-458 VEETPAEEG
+458 AAPAEAEAENQPEEVSGTEPDTEG
-467 VTGETADGTA
+467 AEAAPAEDPTA
-477 DAPTQ
+477 
-482 IILGKGFEVA
+482 A
-492 ADAEHFAFSIDGK
+492 AAE
-505 HIAID
+505 
-510 GGNNPISGDNYNI
+510 
-523 SRTASDKSLFEL
+523 
-535 TNGASLKLTHLDI
+535 
-548 YGNADAHLAEVAC
+548 
-561 IFVRAS
+561 
-567 CKLTLGNGFELYS
+567 
-580 GNGNESGRQVHRR
+580 QQ
-593 CGPDPRVL
+593 

>member
-21 RRQGKSRK
+21 RRQGKPRK

-85 PNNQN
+85 PNNQS

-125 VQSAR
+125 AQSAR

-217 AEILQARGVHA
+217 AEILQALGVHA

-259 YPGTVVVRVTEA
+259 YPNTVVVRTNAATAVY
-271 QPAWAMQTSS
+271 AMQTSG
-281 GWLTLSG
+281 GWLSLSA
-288 GLKILEKDSAQPA
+288 GLKILDQDSAQPD
-301 GLPTLYGGE
+301 LIVLCGGE
-310 PVSAEPGEQLT
+310 PVSTTPGTQLEFET
-321 FAAEPKADSTPDS
+321 GPSGPSSGSAASDS
-334 AADSSASGTVEEEAD
+334 AASSEAGPPTD
-349 QRLESLNTLLA
+349 KRLESLNTLLT
-360 ALDAA
+360 ALDSSEL
-365 GMSADVTRIEFADV
+365 GADVTRIEFEDP
-379 DEMAFLYQ
+379 EQMAFLYQ
-387 DRISV
+387 GRISV
-392 WLGTLNELE
+392 LLGTLNELD
-401 YKLKLAK
+401 YKLRLAK
-408 HVLLNEDGKGC
+408 YVLLNEDGKGC
-419 AATDTGKLDFTHIS
+419 SPTDTGMLDLSHLS
-433 MSSTRKFTFAQGEP
+433 ASSSRKFRFAQGEP
-447 ELPSGYIVPEP
+447 TLPSGWTAPEEP
-458 VEETPAEEG
+458 AAPAEAEAENQPEEAPGTEPDTEG
-467 VTGETADGTA
+467 AEAAPAEDPTA
-477 DAPTQ
+477 
-482 IILGKGFEVA
+482 A
-492 ADAEHFAFSIDGK
+492 AAE
-505 HIAID
+505 
-510 GGNNPISGDNYNI
+510 
-523 SRTASDKSLFEL
+523 
-535 TNGASLKLTHLDI
+535 
-548 YGNADAHLAEVAC
+548 
-561 IFVRAS
+561 
-567 CKLTLGNGFELYS
+567 
-580 GNGNESGRQVHRR
+580 QQ
-593 CGPDPRVL
+593 

>member
-6 NNSRRPSSSIQQNSA
+6 NKSRRPSSSIQQNSA
-21 RRQGKSRK
+21 RRQGKPRK
-29 AYDWTQDRRPSNQNR
+29 AYDWTQDRRPSNQDR

-113 GSRPRNGQRPQN
+113 GSRPRNGQRP
-125 VQSAR
+125 QSAR

-217 AEILQARGVHA
+217 AEILQALGVHA

-259 YPGTVVVRVTEA
+259 YPNTVVVRTNAATAVY
-271 QPAWAMQTSS
+271 AMQTSS
-281 GWLTLSG
+281 GWLSLSA
-288 GLKILEKDSAQPA
+288 GLKILDQDSAQPD
-301 GLPTLYGGE
+301 LIILCGGE
-310 PVSAEPGEQLT
+310 PVSTTPGTQLEFET
-321 FAAEPKADSTPDS
+321 GPSGPSSGSAASDS
-334 AADSSASGTVEEEAD
+334 AASSEAGPPTD
-349 QRLESLNTLLA
+349 KRLESLNTLLT
-360 ALDAA
+360 ALDSSEL
-365 GMSADVTRIEFADV
+365 GADVTRIEFEDP
-379 DEMAFLYQ
+379 EQMAFLYQ
-387 DRISV
+387 GRISV
-392 WLGTLNELE
+392 LLGTLNELD
-401 YKLKLAK
+401 YKLRLAK
-408 HVLLNEDGKGC
+408 YVLLNEDGKGC
-419 AATDTGKLDFTHIS
+419 SPTDTGMLDLSHLS
-433 MSSTRKFTFAQGEP
+433 ASSSRKFRFAQGEP
-447 ELPSGYIVPEP
+447 TLPSGWTAPEEP
-458 VEETPAEEG
+458 AAPAEAEAESQPEEAPGTEPDTEG
-467 VTGETADGTA
+467 AEAAPAEDPTA
-477 DAPTQ
+477 
-482 IILGKGFEVA
+482 A
-492 ADAEHFAFSIDGK
+492 AAE
-505 HIAID
+505 
-510 GGNNPISGDNYNI
+510 
-523 SRTASDKSLFEL
+523 
-535 TNGASLKLTHLDI
+535 
-548 YGNADAHLAEVAC
+548 
-561 IFVRAS
+561 
-567 CKLTLGNGFELYS
+567 
-580 GNGNESGRQVHRR
+580 QQ
-593 CGPDPRVL
+593 

>member
-6 NNSRRPSSSIQQNSA
+6 NNSRRPSNSIQQNSA
-21 RRQGKSRK
+21 RRQGKPRK

-217 AEILQARGVHA
+217 AEILQALGVHA

-259 YPGTVVVRVTEA
+259 YPNTVVVRTNAATAVY
-271 QPAWAMQTSS
+271 AMQTSS
-281 GWLTLSG
+281 GWLSLSA
-288 GLKILEKDSAQPA
+288 GLKILDKDSAQPD
-301 GLPTLYGGE
+301 LIILCGGE
-310 PVSAEPGEQLT
+310 PVSTTPGTQLEFET
-321 FAAEPKADSTPDS
+321 GPSGASSGSAASDS
-334 AADSSASGTVEEEAD
+334 AASSEAGPPTD
-349 QRLESLNTLLA
+349 KRLESLNTLLT
-360 ALDAA
+360 ALDSSEL
-365 GMSADVTRIEFADV
+365 GADVTRIEFEDP
-379 DEMAFLYQ
+379 EQMAFLYQ
-387 DRISV
+387 GRISV
-392 WLGTLNELE
+392 LLGTLNELD
-401 YKLKLAK
+401 YKLRLAK
-408 HVLLNEDGKGC
+408 YVLLNEDGKGC
-419 AATDTGKLDFTHIS
+419 SPTDTGMLDLSHLS
-433 MSSTRKFTFAQGEP
+433 ASSSRKFRFAQGEP
-447 ELPSGYIVPEP
+447 TLPSGWSAPEEP
-458 VEETPAEEG
+458 AAPAEAEAESQPEEVSGTEPDTEG
-467 VTGETADGTA
+467 AEAAPAEDPTA
-477 DAPTQ
+477 
-482 IILGKGFEVA
+482 A
-492 ADAEHFAFSIDGK
+492 AAE
-505 HIAID
+505 
-510 GGNNPISGDNYNI
+510 
-523 SRTASDKSLFEL
+523 
-535 TNGASLKLTHLDI
+535 
-548 YGNADAHLAEVAC
+548 
-561 IFVRAS
+561 
-567 CKLTLGNGFELYS
+567 
-580 GNGNESGRQVHRR
+580 QQ
-593 CGPDPRVL
+593 

>member
-21 RRQGKSRK
+21 RRQGKPRK
-29 AYDWTQDRRPSNQNR
+29 AYDWTQDRRPSNQDR

-125 VQSAR
+125 AQSAR
-130 RPQSGGR
+130 RPQSSGR

-217 AEILQARGVHA
+217 AEILQALGVHA

-259 YPGTVVVRVTEA
+259 YPNTVVVRTNAATAVY
-271 QPAWAMQTSS
+271 AMQTSG
-281 GWLTLSG
+281 GWLSLSA
-288 GLKILEKDSAQPA
+288 GLKILDQDSAQPD
-301 GLPTLYGGE
+301 LIILCGGE
-310 PVSAEPGEQLT
+310 PVSTTPGTQLEFET
-321 FAAEPKADSTPDS
+321 GPSGPSSGSAASDS
-334 AADSSASGTVEEEAD
+334 AASSEAGPPTD
-349 QRLESLNTLLA
+349 KRLESLNTLLT
-360 ALDAA
+360 ALDSSEL
-365 GMSADVTRIEFADV
+365 GADVTRIEFEDP
-379 DEMAFLYQ
+379 EQMAFLYQ
-387 DRISV
+387 GRISV
-392 WLGTLNELE
+392 LLGTLNELD
-401 YKLKLAK
+401 YKLRLAK
-408 HVLLNEDGKGC
+408 YVLLNEDGKGC
-419 AATDTGKLDFTHIS
+419 SPTDTGMLDLSHLS
-433 MSSTRKFTFAQGEP
+433 ASSSRKFRFAQGEP
-447 ELPSGYIVPEP
+447 TLPSGWTAPEEP
-458 VEETPAEEG
+458 AAPAEAEAESQQEEASGTEPDTEG
-467 VTGETADGTA
+467 AEAAPAEDPTA
-477 DAPTQ
+477 
-482 IILGKGFEVA
+482 A
-492 ADAEHFAFSIDGK
+492 AAE
-505 HIAID
+505 
-510 GGNNPISGDNYNI
+510 
-523 SRTASDKSLFEL
+523 
-535 TNGASLKLTHLDI
+535 
-548 YGNADAHLAEVAC
+548 
-561 IFVRAS
+561 
-567 CKLTLGNGFELYS
+567 
-580 GNGNESGRQVHRR
+580 QQ
-593 CGPDPRVL
+593 

>member
-6 NNSRRPSSSIQQNSA
+6 NKSRRPSSSIRQNSA
-21 RRQGKSRK
+21 RRKEKNRK
-29 AYDWTQDRRPSNQNR
+29 AYDWTQDRRPSNQDR

-85 PNNQN
+85 PDNQN

-217 AEILQARGVHA
+217 AEILQALGVRA

-259 YPGTVVVRVTEA
+259 YPNTVVVRTNAAAAVY
-271 QPAWAMQTSS
+271 AMQTSG
-281 GWLTLSG
+281 GWLSLSA
-288 GLKILEKDSAQPA
+288 GLKILDKDSAQPD
-301 GLPTLYGGE
+301 LIILCGGE
-310 PVSAEPGEQLT
+310 PVSTTPGTQLEFET
-321 FAAEPKADSTPDS
+321 GPSGPSSGSAASDS
-334 AADSSASGTVEEEAD
+334 AASSEAGPPTD
-349 QRLESLNTLLA
+349 KRLESLNTLLT
-360 ALDAA
+360 ALDSSEL
-365 GMSADVTRIEFADV
+365 GADVTRIEFEDP
-379 DEMAFLYQ
+379 EQMAFLYQ
-387 DRISV
+387 GRISV
-392 WLGTLNELE
+392 LLGTLNELD
-401 YKLKLAK
+401 YKLRLAK
-408 HVLLNEDGKGC
+408 YVLLNEDGKGC
-419 AATDTGKLDFTHIS
+419 SPTDTGMLDLSHLS
-433 MSSTRKFTFAQGEP
+433 ASSSRKFRFAQGEP
-447 ELPSGYIVPEP
+447 TLPSGWTAPEEP
-458 VEETPAEEG
+458 AAPAEAEAESQPEEASGTEPDTEG
-467 VTGETADGTA
+467 AEAAPAEDPTA
-477 DAPTQ
+477 
-482 IILGKGFEVA
+482 A
-492 ADAEHFAFSIDGK
+492 AAE
-505 HIAID
+505 
-510 GGNNPISGDNYNI
+510 
-523 SRTASDKSLFEL
+523 
-535 TNGASLKLTHLDI
+535 
-548 YGNADAHLAEVAC
+548 
-561 IFVRAS
+561 
-567 CKLTLGNGFELYS
+567 
-580 GNGNESGRQVHRR
+580 QQ
-593 CGPDPRVL
+593 

>member
-6 NNSRRPSSSIQQNSA
+6 NKSRRPSSSIQQNSA
-21 RRQGKSRK
+21 RRKEKPRK

-52 QTLDFSGGNVT
+52 QTLDFSDGNVT

-85 PNNQN
+85 PNNQS

-101 RPRQNTTAYPTN
+101 RPCQNTTAYPTN

-125 VQSAR
+125 AQSAR
-130 RPQSGGR
+130 RPQSSGR

-212 GGYSS
+212 GGYSN
-217 AEILQARGVHA
+217 AEILQALGVHA

-259 YPGTVVVRVTEA
+259 YPNTVVVRTNAATAVY
-271 QPAWAMQTSS
+271 AMQTSG
-281 GWLTLSG
+281 GWLSLSA
-288 GLKILEKDSAQPA
+288 GLKILDQDSAQPD
-301 GLPTLYGGE
+301 LIILCGGE
-310 PVSAEPGEQLT
+310 PVSATPGTQLEFET
-321 FAAEPKADSTPDS
+321 GPSGPSSGSAASDS
-334 AADSSASGTVEEEAD
+334 AASGEAGPPTD
-349 QRLESLNTLLA
+349 KRLESLNTLLA
-360 ALDAA
+360 ALDSSEL
-365 GMSADVTRIEFADV
+365 GADVTRIEFEDP
-379 DEMAFLYQ
+379 EQMAFLYQ
-387 DRISV
+387 GRISV
-392 WLGTLNELE
+392 LLGTLNELD
-401 YKLKLAK
+401 YKLRLAK
-408 HVLLNEDGKGC
+408 YVLLNEDGKGC
-419 AATDTGKLDFTHIS
+419 SPTDTGMLDLSHLS
-433 MSSTRKFTFAQGEP
+433 ASSSRKFRFAQGEP
-447 ELPSGYIVPEP
+447 TLPSGWTAPEEP
-458 VEETPAEEG
+458 AAPAEAEAESQPEEAPGTEPDTEG
-467 VTGETADGTA
+467 AEAAPAEDPTA
-477 DAPTQ
+477 
-482 IILGKGFEVA
+482 A
-492 ADAEHFAFSIDGK
+492 AAE
-505 HIAID
+505 
-510 GGNNPISGDNYNI
+510 
-523 SRTASDKSLFEL
+523 
-535 TNGASLKLTHLDI
+535 
-548 YGNADAHLAEVAC
+548 
-561 IFVRAS
+561 
-567 CKLTLGNGFELYS
+567 
-580 GNGNESGRQVHRR
+580 QQ
-593 CGPDPRVL
+593 

>member
-6 NNSRRPSSSIQQNSA
+6 NKSRRPSSSIQQNSA
-21 RRQGKSRK
+21 QRKGKSRK
-29 AYDWTQDRRPSNQNR
+29 AYDWTQDRRPSNQDR

-85 PNNQN
+85 PNNQS

-217 AEILQARGVHA
+217 AEILQALGVHA

-259 YPGTVVVRVTEA
+259 YPNTVVVRTNAAAAVY
-271 QPAWAMQTSS
+271 AMQTSG
-281 GWLTLSG
+281 GWLSLSA
-288 GLKILEKDSAQPA
+288 GLKILDKDSAQPD
-301 GLPTLYGGE
+301 LIILCGGE
-310 PVSAEPGEQLT
+310 PVSTTPGTQLEFET
-321 FAAEPKADSTPDS
+321 GPSGPSSGSAVSDS
-334 AADSSASGTVEEEAD
+334 AASSEAGPPTD
-349 QRLESLNTLLA
+349 KRLESLNTLLT
-360 ALDAA
+360 ALDSSEL
-365 GMSADVTRIEFADV
+365 GADVTRIEFEDP
-379 DEMAFLYQ
+379 EQMAFLYQ
-387 DRISV
+387 GRISV
-392 WLGTLNELE
+392 LLGTLNELD
-401 YKLKLAK
+401 YKLRLAK
-408 HVLLNEDGKGC
+408 YVLLNEDGKGC
-419 AATDTGKLDFTHIS
+419 SPTDTGMLDLSHLS
-433 MSSTRKFTFAQGEP
+433 ASSSRKFRFAQGEP
-447 ELPSGYIVPEP
+447 TLPSGWTAPEEP
-458 VEETPAEEG
+458 AAPAEAEAGSQPEEASGTEPDTEG
-467 VTGETADGTA
+467 AEAAPAEDPTA
-477 DAPTQ
+477 
-482 IILGKGFEVA
+482 A
-492 ADAEHFAFSIDGK
+492 AAE
-505 HIAID
+505 
-510 GGNNPISGDNYNI
+510 
-523 SRTASDKSLFEL
+523 
-535 TNGASLKLTHLDI
+535 
-548 YGNADAHLAEVAC
+548 
-561 IFVRAS
+561 
-567 CKLTLGNGFELYS
+567 
-580 GNGNESGRQVHRR
+580 QQ
-593 CGPDPRVL
+593 

>member
-6 NNSRRPSSSIQQNSA
+6 NNSRRTGQQNSA
-21 RRQGKSRK
+21 RRQGKPRK

-101 RPRQNTTAYPTN
+101 RSRQNTTAYPTN

-217 AEILQARGVHA
+217 AEILQALGVHA

-259 YPGTVVVRVTEA
+259 YPNTVVVRTNAATAVYV
-271 QPAWAMQTSS
+271 MQTSS
-281 GWLTLSG
+281 GWLSLSA
-288 GLKILEKDSAQPA
+288 GLKILDKDSAQPD
-301 GLPTLYGGE
+301 LIILCGGE
-310 PVSAEPGEQLT
+310 PVSTTPGTQLEFET
-321 FAAEPKADSTPDS
+321 GPSGASSGSAASDS
-334 AADSSASGTVEEEAD
+334 AASSEAGPPTD
-349 QRLESLNTLLA
+349 KRLESLNTLLT
-360 ALDAA
+360 ALDSSEL
-365 GMSADVTRIEFADV
+365 GADVTRIEFEDP
-379 DEMAFLYQ
+379 EQMAFLYQ
-387 DRISV
+387 GRISV
-392 WLGTLNELE
+392 LLGTLNELD
-401 YKLKLAK
+401 YKLRLAK
-408 HVLLNEDGKGC
+408 YVLLNEDGKGC
-419 AATDTGKLDFTHIS
+419 SPTDTGMLDLSHLS
-433 MSSTRKFTFAQGEP
+433 ASSSRKFRFAQGEP
-447 ELPSGYIVPEP
+447 TLPSGWTAPEEP
-458 VEETPAEEG
+458 AAPAEAEAENQPEEVSGTEPDTEG
-467 VTGETADGTA
+467 AEAAPAEDPTA
-477 DAPTQ
+477 
-482 IILGKGFEVA
+482 A
-492 ADAEHFAFSIDGK
+492 AAE
-505 HIAID
+505 
-510 GGNNPISGDNYNI
+510 
-523 SRTASDKSLFEL
+523 
-535 TNGASLKLTHLDI
+535 
-548 YGNADAHLAEVAC
+548 
-561 IFVRAS
+561 
-567 CKLTLGNGFELYS
+567 
-580 GNGNESGRQVHRR
+580 QQ
-593 CGPDPRVL
+593 

>member
-6 NNSRRPSSSIQQNSA
+6 NKSRRPGSSIQQNSA
-21 RRQGKSRK
+21 QRKGKPRK

-76 QFPQQTARR
+76 QFPKQTARR

-217 AEILQARGVHA
+217 AEILQALGVHA

-259 YPGTVVVRVTEA
+259 YPNTVVVRTNAATAVY
-271 QPAWAMQTSS
+271 AMQTSS
-281 GWLTLSG
+281 GWLSLSA
-288 GLKILEKDSAQPA
+288 GLKILDKDSAQPD
-301 GLPTLYGGE
+301 LIILCGGE
-310 PVSAEPGEQLT
+310 PVSTTPGTQLEFETEPSGPSSGS
-321 FAAEPKADSTPDS
+321 AASDS
-334 AADSSASGTVEEEAD
+334 AASSEAGPPTD
-349 QRLESLNTLLA
+349 KRLESLNTLLT
-360 ALDAA
+360 ALDSSEL
-365 GMSADVTRIEFADV
+365 GADVTRIEFEDP
-379 DEMAFLYQ
+379 EQMAFLYQ
-387 DRISV
+387 GRISV
-392 WLGTLNELE
+392 LLGTLNELD
-401 YKLKLAK
+401 YKLRLAK
-408 HVLLNEDGKGC
+408 YVLLNEDGKGC
-419 AATDTGKLDFTHIS
+419 SPTDTGMLDLSHLS
-433 MSSTRKFTFAQGEP
+433 ASSSRKFRFAQGEP
-447 ELPSGYIVPEP
+447 TLPSGWTAPEEP
-458 VEETPAEEG
+458 AAPAEAEAESQPEEVSGTEPDTEG
-467 VTGETADGTA
+467 AEAAPAEDPTA
-477 DAPTQ
+477 
-482 IILGKGFEVA
+482 A
-492 ADAEHFAFSIDGK
+492 AAE
-505 HIAID
+505 
-510 GGNNPISGDNYNI
+510 
-523 SRTASDKSLFEL
+523 
-535 TNGASLKLTHLDI
+535 
-548 YGNADAHLAEVAC
+548 
-561 IFVRAS
+561 
-567 CKLTLGNGFELYS
+567 
-580 GNGNESGRQVHRR
+580 QQ
-593 CGPDPRVL
+593 

>member
-6 NNSRRPSSSIQQNSA
+6 NKSRRPSSSIQQNSA
-21 RRQGKSRK
+21 RQQGQPRK

-194 FKINTLEVAV
+194 FKINTLQVAV

-217 AEILQARGVHA
+217 AEILQALGVHA

-271 QPAWAMQTSS
+271 RPAWAMQTSS

-288 GLKILEKDSAQPA
+288 GLKILEKDSVQPA

-334 AADSSASGTVEEEAD
+334 AADSSASSTVEEEAD

-387 DRISV
+387 DRISI

-458 VEETPAEEG
+458 VEETPAGEG
-467 VTGETADGTA
+467 VTGETAEGTATDGTA
-477 DAPTQ
+477 PAE
-482 IILGKGFEVA
+482 GEAA
-492 ADAEHFAFSIDGK
+492 ADAAAETPTDTAAAPAGPE
-505 HIAID
+505 A
-510 GGNNPISGDNYNI
+510 GQTVQPPPAEGTTPAAGD
-523 SRTASDKSLFEL
+523 
-535 TNGASLKLTHLDI
+535 
-548 YGNADAHLAEVAC
+548 ADP
-561 IFVRAS
+561 
-567 CKLTLGNGFELYS
+567 T
-580 GNGNESGRQVHRR
+580 QTTQ
-593 CGPDPRVL
+593 

>member
-6 NNSRRPSSSIQQNSA
+6 NKSRRPSSSIRQNSA
-21 RRQGKSRK
+21 RRQGKPRK
-29 AYDWTQDRRPSNQNR
+29 AYDWTQDRRPSNQDR

-101 RPRQNTTAYPTN
+101 RPRQNTTAYPTS
-113 GSRPRNGQRPQN
+113 GSCPRNGQRPQN
-125 VQSAR
+125 VQSTR

-217 AEILQARGVHA
+217 AEILQALGVHA

-259 YPGTVVVRVTEA
+259 YPNTVVVRTNAAAAVY
-271 QPAWAMQTSS
+271 AMQTSG
-281 GWLTLSG
+281 GWLSLSA
-288 GLKILEKDSAQPA
+288 GLKILDKDSAQPD
-301 GLPTLYGGE
+301 LIILCGGE
-310 PVSAEPGEQLT
+310 PVSTTPGTQLEFET
-321 FAAEPKADSTPDS
+321 GPSGPSSGSAASDS
-334 AADSSASGTVEEEAD
+334 AASSEAGPPTD
-349 QRLESLNTLLA
+349 KRLESLNTLLT
-360 ALDAA
+360 ALDSSEL
-365 GMSADVTRIEFADV
+365 GADVTRIEFEDP
-379 DEMAFLYQ
+379 EQMAFLYQ
-387 DRISV
+387 GRISV
-392 WLGTLNELE
+392 LLGTLNELD
-401 YKLKLAK
+401 YKLRLAK
-408 HVLLNEDGKGC
+408 YVLLNEDGKGC
-419 AATDTGKLDFTHIS
+419 SPTDTGMLDLSHLS
-433 MSSTRKFTFAQGEP
+433 ASSSRKFRFAQGEP
-447 ELPSGYIVPEP
+447 TLPSGWTAPEEP
-458 VEETPAEEG
+458 VAPAEAEAESQPEEASGTEPDTEG
-467 VTGETADGTA
+467 AEAAPAEDPTA
-477 DAPTQ
+477 
-482 IILGKGFEVA
+482 A
-492 ADAEHFAFSIDGK
+492 AAE
-505 HIAID
+505 
-510 GGNNPISGDNYNI
+510 
-523 SRTASDKSLFEL
+523 
-535 TNGASLKLTHLDI
+535 
-548 YGNADAHLAEVAC
+548 
-561 IFVRAS
+561 
-567 CKLTLGNGFELYS
+567 
-580 GNGNESGRQVHRR
+580 QQ
-593 CGPDPRVL
+593 

>member
-6 NNSRRPSSSIQQNSA
+6 NKSRRPSSSIRQNSA
-21 RRQGKSRK
+21 RRQGKPRK
-29 AYDWTQDRRPSNQNR
+29 AYDWTQDRRPSNQDR

-113 GSRPRNGQRPQN
+113 GSRPRNGQRSQN

-217 AEILQARGVHA
+217 AEILQALGVHA

-259 YPGTVVVRVTEA
+259 YPNTVVVRTNAAAAVY
-271 QPAWAMQTSS
+271 AMQTSG
-281 GWLTLSG
+281 GWLSLSA
-288 GLKILEKDSAQPA
+288 GLKILDKDSVQPD
-301 GLPTLYGGE
+301 LIVLCGGE
-310 PVSAEPGEQLT
+310 PVSTTPGTQLEFET
-321 FAAEPKADSTPDS
+321 GPSGPSSGSAASDS
-334 AADSSASGTVEEEAD
+334 AASSEAGPPTD
-349 QRLESLNTLLA
+349 KRLESLNTLLT
-360 ALDAA
+360 ALDSSEL
-365 GMSADVTRIEFADV
+365 GADVTRIEFEDP
-379 DEMAFLYQ
+379 EQMAFLYQ
-387 DRISV
+387 GRISV
-392 WLGTLNELE
+392 LLGTLNELD
-401 YKLKLAK
+401 YKLRLAK
-408 HVLLNEDGKGC
+408 YVLLNEDGKGC
-419 AATDTGKLDFTHIS
+419 SPTDTGMLDLSHLS
-433 MSSTRKFTFAQGEP
+433 ASSSRKFRFAQGEP
-447 ELPSGYIVPEP
+447 TLPSGWTASEEP
-458 VEETPAEEG
+458 AAPAEAEAESQPEEASGTEPDTEG
-467 VTGETADGTA
+467 AEAAPAEDPTA
-477 DAPTQ
+477 
-482 IILGKGFEVA
+482 A
-492 ADAEHFAFSIDGK
+492 AAE
-505 HIAID
+505 
-510 GGNNPISGDNYNI
+510 
-523 SRTASDKSLFEL
+523 
-535 TNGASLKLTHLDI
+535 
-548 YGNADAHLAEVAC
+548 
-561 IFVRAS
+561 
-567 CKLTLGNGFELYS
+567 
-580 GNGNESGRQVHRR
+580 QQ
-593 CGPDPRVL
+593 

>member
-6 NNSRRPSSSIQQNSA
+6 NKSRRPSSSIRQNSA
-21 RRQGKSRK
+21 RRQGKPRK

-113 GSRPRNGQRPQN
+113 GSRPRNGQRLQN

-167 RAIRRLTALA
+167 RAIRRLTALG

-217 AEILQARGVHA
+217 AEILQALGVHA

-259 YPGTVVVRVTEA
+259 YPNTVVVRTNAAAAVY
-271 QPAWAMQTSS
+271 AMQTSG
-281 GWLTLSG
+281 GWLSLSA
-288 GLKILEKDSAQPA
+288 GLKILDKDSAQPD
-301 GLPTLYGGE
+301 LIILCGGE
-310 PVSAEPGEQLT
+310 PVSTTPGTQLEFET
-321 FAAEPKADSTPDS
+321 GPSGASSGSAASDS
-334 AADSSASGTVEEEAD
+334 AASSEAGPPTD
-349 QRLESLNTLLA
+349 KRLESLNTLLT
-360 ALDAA
+360 ALDSSEL
-365 GMSADVTRIEFADV
+365 GADVTRIEFEDP
-379 DEMAFLYQ
+379 EQMAFLYQ
-387 DRISV
+387 GRISV
-392 WLGTLNELE
+392 LLGTLNELD
-401 YKLKLAK
+401 YKLRLAK
-408 HVLLNEDGKGC
+408 YVLLNEDGKGC
-419 AATDTGKLDFTHIS
+419 SPTDTGMLDLSHLS
-433 MSSTRKFTFAQGEP
+433 ASSSRKFRFAQGEP
-447 ELPSGYIVPEP
+447 TLPSGWTAPEEP
-458 VEETPAEEG
+458 AAPAEAEAESQPEEVSGTEPDTEG
-467 VTGETADGTA
+467 AEAAPAEDPTA
-477 DAPTQ
+477 
-482 IILGKGFEVA
+482 A
-492 ADAEHFAFSIDGK
+492 AAE
-505 HIAID
+505 
-510 GGNNPISGDNYNI
+510 
-523 SRTASDKSLFEL
+523 
-535 TNGASLKLTHLDI
+535 
-548 YGNADAHLAEVAC
+548 
-561 IFVRAS
+561 
-567 CKLTLGNGFELYS
+567 
-580 GNGNESGRQVHRR
+580 QQ
-593 CGPDPRVL
+593 